1 MLVWWDVSINC
12 FNNQFS
18 FFFKYPWALIW
29 KLYFKLAV
37 HFVLKWFWPCW
48 LWSLVFNNKN
58 CLREI
63 LRVCNCILWNMACAC
78 KQKSVKT
85 ILQFLMLVNIRKY
98 MLAPSKCFYFDE
110 VHSKACI
117 LFCGYMDS
125 KLLHLVIGN
134 RNVSVI
140 EI

>member
-1 MLVWWDVSINC
+1 
-12 FNNQFS
+12 
-18 FFFKYPWALIW
+18 
-29 KLYFKLAV
+29 
-37 HFVLKWFWPCW
+37 
-48 LWSLVFNNKN
+48 
-58 CLREI
+58 
-63 LRVCNCILWNMACAC
+63 
-78 KQKSVKT
+78 
-85 ILQFLMLVNIRKY
+85 

-110 VHSKACI
+110 AHSKACI